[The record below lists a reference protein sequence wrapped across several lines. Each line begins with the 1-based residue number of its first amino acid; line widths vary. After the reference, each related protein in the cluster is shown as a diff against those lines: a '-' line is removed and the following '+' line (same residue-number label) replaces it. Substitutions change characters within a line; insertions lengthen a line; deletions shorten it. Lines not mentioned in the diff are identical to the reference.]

1 MKFRLHPFAESR
13 VRRRMETAAGVVD
26 DHHVPAPVQLGDQ
39 KGPDEV
45 VGHPSAGVPI
55 IPDMGGASRD
65 ELSRLQPRVDTAKD
79 GDRPM
84 LPFGSHGVLG
94 HSIGPAGY
102 QRLVL
107 MSGTPQLVLK
117 IRRSHIGMEFWHTGI
132 YPLRGSGRP
141 GRVERIKRTSPLGD
155 LRGARGLALPFAV
168 LAVVAV
174 PASAVA
180 GSRPAT

>member
-45 VGHPSAGVPI
+45 VGHQSAGVPI
-55 IPDMGGASRD
+55 LPDVGGARRD

-84 LPFGSHGVLG
+84 LPFGSHDVLG
-94 HSIGPAGY
+94 HSIGPTGY
-102 QRLVL
+102 QRLVS
-107 MSGTPQLVLK
+107 MSGIPQQLVLK
-117 IRRSHIGMEFWHTGI
+117 TRRSISARNFGIRLSSLSGAGGIGVGWKG
-132 YPLRGSGRP
+132 
-141 GRVERIKRTSPLGD
+141 
-155 LRGARGLALPFAV
+155 
-168 LAVVAV
+168 
-174 PASAVA
+174 
-180 GSRPAT
+180 